1 MATRTTLTDTTRKAR
16 MGTARATIRE
26 FDDDHLMQQVK
37 KADVYHSETP
47 SDFERWQPV
56 GMTAFPIKQQEDQQK
71 KSQQKSGGED
81 DGWNHDQP
89 TGPAAE
95 AIMMYVG
102 GSRSHPVAMV
112 DDRRVRPYGMS
123 EGEGAHYAPDG
134 SEQMVLFKENG
145 TYIVGLDGKSVKD
158 PKGNTTRMV
167 SLRHVSKK
175 MQTHKIE
182 KKQESSG
189 GGGGGPS
196 AQLTAEGGSSG
207 GQQQEKYKHEGDSV
221 NTEIRCTKDRIEFR
235 AGDTVF
241 GYFEVSSQTWFLK
254 GKIAKMEFDEKI
266 SQKVSSSEVEIK
278 PDILNVTSKA
288 VSISK
293 KVYIGQDDKNEME
306 GPKVVTEGGP
316 TKQVYGKI

>member
-1 MATRTTLTDTTRKAR
+1 

-26 FDDDHLMQQVK
+26 FDDEHLMQQVK

-56 GMTAFPIKQQEDQQK
+56 GMTAFPIKQQEDEEKKGQK
-71 KSQQKSGGED
+71 KSAGAD
-81 DGWNHDQP
+81 DGMNHDQP

-123 EGEGAHYAPDG
+123 EGEGANYAPDG
-134 SEQMVLFKENG
+134 SEQMVLFKGNG

-158 PKGNTTRMV
+158 PKGNETRMV
-167 SLRHVSKK
+167 SLRHVNKK

-182 KKQESSG
+182 KKKEGAG
-189 GGGGGPS
+189 GGSGGPS
-196 AQLTAEGGSSG
+196 AQLTAAAGGG

-221 NTEIRCTKDRIEFR
+221 NNEVRITAKRIELRTGDKIVGHYDKDSNTWELNESGGKFKVIVTGDKVICQNGGVDKSLMVDNSHSHIKFGGNSIWVD
-235 AGDTVF
+235 AG
-241 GYFEVSSQTWFLK
+241 GCWSSMP
-254 GKIAKMEFDEKI
+254 I
-266 SQKVSSSEVEIK
+266 VVK
-278 PDILNVTSKA
+278 PDPNF
-288 VSISK
+288 
-293 KVYIGQDDKNEME
+293 
-306 GPKVVTEGGP
+306 
-316 TKQVYGKI
+316 

>member
-1 MATRTTLTDTTRKAR
+1 

-56 GMTAFPIKQQEDQQK
+56 GMTAFPIKQQEDEEK
-71 KSQQKSGGED
+71 KGKNTPKSNPSED
-81 DGWNHDQP
+81 GDWNHDQP

-95 AIMMYVG
+95 AIMMYIG

-134 SEQMVLFKENG
+134 SEQMLLFKENG

-175 MQTHKIE
+175 MQTHKID
-182 KKQESSG
+182 KKQDSGSG
-189 GGGGGPS
+189 GASNGGGGPS
-196 AQLTAEGGSSG
+196 AQQQAADSGGSASG
-207 GQQQEKYKHEGDSV
+207 GGQSQEKYKHEGDSV

-241 GYFEVSSQTWFLK
+241 GYFEASSQTWYFK
-254 GKIAKMEFDEKI
+254 GKIAQMEFTDKI
-266 SQKVSSSEVEIK
+266 SEKVGASEVEIK
-278 PDILNVTSKA
+278 PAIVNVDASDVNISKA
-288 VSISK
+288 TW
-293 KVYIGQDDKNEME
+293 IGQDAKDSKS
-306 GPKVVTEGGP
+306 GPKVLTEGGP
-316 TKQVYGKI
+316 AKQANAEV